1 MLYIYVLQLQNDKYY
16 VGKTINPH
24 FRIETHFT
32 NNGSEWTKLYKPI
45 KLVELVPNC
54 DHYDED
60 KYTYKYMD
68 MFGIDN
74 VRGGSYSTPV
84 LDNCTINHLVKI
96 SNSVNNR
103 CYTCGQYG
111 HYANKCD
118 SSNTSNT
125 SNTNIINKVLPA
137 CNIKH
142 DTTYEGNNKYMKVDK
157 VYKVVPH
164 IVSVIAIETS
174 KSL

>member
-45 KLVELVPNC
+45 KLVELIPNC

-118 SSNTSNT
+118 TSN
-125 SNTNIINKVLPA
+125 INKVLPA

-142 DTTYEGNNKYMKVDK
+142 ETTYEGNNKYMKVDK
-157 VYKVVPH
+157 VYKVVPQ

>member
-1 MLYIYVLQLQNDKYY
+1 MLGVALTL
-16 VGKTINPH
+16 P
-24 FRIETHFT
+24 
-32 NNGSEWTKLYKPI
+32 
-45 KLVELVPNC
+45 
-54 DHYDED
+54 
-60 KYTYKYMD
+60 
-68 MFGIDN
+68 
-74 VRGGSYSTPV
+74 PV

-111 HYANKCD
+111 HYANKCRD
-118 SSNTSNT
+118 SSDS
-125 SNTNIINKVLPA
+125 NKVLPA

-142 DTTYEGNNKYMKVDK
+142 ETTYEGNNKYMKVDK
-157 VYKVVPH
+157 VYKVVPQ

>member
-24 FRIETHFT
+24 SRIETHFT
-32 NNGSEWTKLYKPI
+32 NNGSEWTKLHKPI
-45 KLVELVPNC
+45 KLVELIPNC

-68 MFGIDN
+68 KFGIDN

-84 LDNCTINHLVKI
+84 LDDCTINQLVKI

-103 CYTCGQYG
+103 CYTCSKYG
-111 HYANKCD
+111 HYANDCHD
-118 SSNTSNT
+118 NTMQHHYATALTTPVSNNSKDLDV
-125 SNTNIINKVLPA
+125 I
-137 CNIKH
+137 
-142 DTTYEGNNKYMKVDK
+142 MKPSMC
-157 VYKVVPH
+157 Y
-164 IVSVIAIETS
+164 IV
-174 KSL
+174 K

>member
-45 KLVELVPNC
+45 KLVELIPNC

-118 SSNTSNT
+118 TSDT
-125 SNTNIINKVLPA
+125 SDSNKVLPA

-142 DTTYEGNNKYMKVDK
+142 ETIYEGNNKYMKVDK
-157 VYKVVPH
+157 VYKVVPQ

>member
-111 HYANKCD
+111 HYANKCRYSRD
-118 SSNTSNT
+118 SSNS
-125 SNTNIINKVLPA
+125 SIINKVLPT

-142 DTTYEGNNKYMKVDK
+142 ETTYEGNNKYMKVDK
-157 VYKVVPH
+157 VYKVVPQ
-164 IVSVIAIETS
+164 IVSVIAIEAS

>member
-111 HYANKCD
+111 HYANKCSD
-118 SSNTSNT
+118 TSDT
-125 SNTNIINKVLPA
+125 SISNKVLPA

-142 DTTYEGNNKYMKVDK
+142 ETTYEGNNKYMKVDK
-157 VYKVVPH
+157 VYKVVPQ

>member
-111 HYANKCD
+111 HYANKCRD
-118 SSNTSNT
+118 TS
-125 SNTNIINKVLPA
+125 IINKVLPA

-142 DTTYEGNNKYMKVDK
+142 ETTYEGNNKYMKVDK
-157 VYKVVPH
+157 VYKVVPQ